1 MLMTRKARPSAS
13 VAISGMATRKMT
25 SQEHEKEK
33 HVATEENV
41 IDLPLQTRAD
51 VRLEP
56 DTVNAEARTVEVV
69 WSTGAMVRR
78 TDLWTGKRYDEVLS
92 LDPRH
97 VDLSRLNSGAP
108 LLNTHGAFDLDGVI
122 GVVERAW
129 IASSND
135 SYQGR
140 ATVRFSGRDDVEP
153 LWQDVRT
160 GIIRNVSV
168 GYVVR
173 AYEVTEQDGQ
183 VPVWRAIDWQPVE
196 LSAVPVGAD
205 GGAGFRQSQGL
216 TPCRLICA
224 QQIPSINRA
233 QDAQQP
239 ESTDMDQPMTAADT
253 NAAADGVT
261 SRQSDDDIVTRERP
275 QPAVTAVPEATPA
288 EPHTRTRGGGGTC
301 EQSDDGQHDDGGG
314 HAAGAEDVARRVV
327 AEERARIAGIY
338 DAARKLG
345 LDQAQAET
353 LVRDGATLDA
363 ARGLLIDRAAERDRQ
378 VETRPHIRTGG
389 LDERQV
395 RRGAVQTALLHRFDP
410 HRYAISEP
418 ARDWRGYSLIEMA
431 RAFLEGEGVRVRG
444 LSRDEIATRALHTT
458 SDFPAILAAVTN
470 KTLRDAYEAAPRTFP
485 PIARRATAADFK
497 DMHRLQL
504 GEAPQLEKVNEAGEF
519 KRGSLGEGKE
529 SYRVETWG
537 KVIGITR
544 QVIINDDLDAFTRI
558 PALFGTA
565 AATLES
571 DVVWGIVTSNPNMA
585 DGVALFHASHKN
597 LAATGT
603 ALDVANLGKARAQ
616 MAKQTGLDGRTVL
629 NVRPA
634 FLVVPS
640 SLELTAE
647 QLIAQNLVPAKSAD
661 VVPQS
666 IRSLAVIAEPRLD
679 PASGAVPWYLFA
691 SPSAIDTVEY
701 AYLEGQDG
709 VYIETRMG
717 FDVDGV
723 EIKARLDFG
732 AKAIDWRGL
741 YKNAGVAQ

>member
-1 MLMTRKARPSAS
+1 MPRRAPSRS
-13 VAISGMATRKMT
+13 YG
-25 SQEHEKEK
+25 
-33 HVATEENV
+33 
-41 IDLPLQTRAD
+41 
-51 VRLEP
+51 
-56 DTVNAEARTVEVV
+56 
-69 WSTGAMVRR
+69 RR
-78 TDLWTGKRYDEVLS
+78 GQRFGGGILWTGKRYDEVLS

-108 LLNTHGAFDLDGVI
+108 LLNAHGAFDLANVI

-129 IASSND
+129 IASGSD
-135 SYQGR
+135 SYEGR
-140 ATVRFSGRDDVEP
+140 ARVRFSAREDVEP
-153 LWQDVRT
+153 LWQDVRE

-173 AYEVTEQDGQ
+173 AYEVSEQDGQ

-216 TPCRLICA
+216 TPCRLIGA
-224 QQIPSINRA
+224 QRTPSINRA

-253 NAAADGVT
+253 DAAADGVT
-261 SRQSDDDIVTRERP
+261 SRQADEDIVTRGRAEP
-275 QPAVTAVPEATPA
+275 TTVPEAAAPEQLA
-288 EPHTRTRGGGGTC
+288 PTRSDGATLVRSHHPQHADRGADP
-301 EQSDDGQHDDGGG
+301 E
-314 HAAGAEDVARRVV
+314 AAEDIARRVV

-345 LDQAQAET
+345 LDQAVADT
-353 LVRDGATLDA
+353 LVRDGVTLDA
-363 ARGLLIDRAAERDRQ
+363 ARGTLIDRAAERDRA
-378 VETRPHIRTGG
+378 VEIRPHIRTGG
-389 LDERQV
+389 LDEREV
-395 RRGAVQTALLHRFDP
+395 RRGAVETALLHRFDP
-410 HRYAISEP
+410 HRYAISEA

-431 RAFLEGEGVRVRG
+431 RSFLEGEGVRVRG

-571 DVVWGIVTSNPNMA
+571 DVVWGIVTANPNMA
-585 DGVALFHASHKN
+585 DGVALFHATHKN
-597 LAATGT
+597 LAGTGT

-616 MAKQTGLDGRTVL
+616 MAKQTGLDGKTVL
-629 NVRPA
+629 NIRPS

-691 SPSAIDTVEY
+691 SPSAIDTIEY

-741 YKNAGVAQ
+741 FKNAGVAP

>member
-1 MLMTRKARPSAS
+1 
-13 VAISGMATRKMT
+13 
-25 SQEHEKEK
+25 
-33 HVATEENV
+33 
-41 IDLPLQTRAD
+41 
-51 VRLEP
+51 
-56 DTVNAEARTVEVV
+56 
-69 WSTGAMVRR
+69 
-78 TDLWTGKRYDEVLS
+78 
-92 LDPRH
+92 
-97 VDLSRLNSGAP
+97 
-108 LLNTHGAFDLDGVI
+108 
-122 GVVERAW
+122 
-129 IASSND
+129 
-135 SYQGR
+135 
-140 ATVRFSGRDDVEP
+140 
-153 LWQDVRT
+153 
-160 GIIRNVSV
+160 
-168 GYVVR
+168 
-173 AYEVTEQDGQ
+173 
-183 VPVWRAIDWQPVE
+183 
-196 LSAVPVGAD
+196 
-205 GGAGFRQSQGL
+205 
-216 TPCRLICA
+216 
-224 QQIPSINRA
+224 
-233 QDAQQP
+233 
-239 ESTDMDQPMTAADT
+239 
-253 NAAADGVT
+253 
-261 SRQSDDDIVTRERP
+261 
-275 QPAVTAVPEATPA
+275 
-288 EPHTRTRGGGGTC
+288 
-301 EQSDDGQHDDGGG
+301 
-314 HAAGAEDVARRVV
+314 
-327 AEERARIAGIY
+327 
-338 DAARKLG
+338 
-345 LDQAQAET
+345 
-353 LVRDGATLDA
+353 
-363 ARGLLIDRAAERDRQ
+363 
-378 VETRPHIRTGG
+378 
-389 LDERQV
+389 
-395 RRGAVQTALLHRFDP
+395 
-410 HRYAISEP
+410 
-418 ARDWRGYSLIEMA
+418 
-431 RAFLEGEGVRVRG
+431 VRVRG

-504 GEAPQLEKVNEAGEF
+504 GEAPQLEKVNESGEF

-571 DVVWGIVTSNPNMA
+571 DVVWGIVTANPNMA
-585 DGVALFHASHKN
+585 DGVTLFHANHKN
-597 LAATGT
+597 LVGTGT

-616 MAKQTGLDGRTVL
+616 MAKQTGLDGKTVL
-629 NVRPA
+629 NIRPA

-691 SPSAIDTVEY
+691 SPSSIDTIEY

-741 YKNAGVAQ
+741 FKNAGVAP